1 MIVKYVK
8 FSATKGKGKSKNKW
22 KVSTSIYNIT
32 NYISSLDWSGSKS
45 EVARKVGISMINPTT
60 DPHIKTITLSLGSM
74 LYVYDD
80 NKKEIFRG
88 YIIDRERGS
97 NQTLTY
103 TAYDLLYYTLKS
115 NATYK
120 FKKKKPE
127 EMTKAIC
134 KDMKIKVGSLSKTG
148 KKYNLLMKDKPI
160 YEIIMAGYTK
170 AKKSTGNKYHMTTK
184 QGKLY
189 VTKMGDEWF
198 TLELSD
204 KSNIT
209 SSSTKESISE
219 VVNKVKIYND
229 KGKLLKVVKDEK
241 SIVKYGIFQH
251 TYTKEKDKNATNS
264 AKAMLK
270 GVSKTMDIECIG
282 YVGCVTGKCVK
293 IKDSTTGHTGK
304 FYITAD
310 SHTWQNGVHTM
321 KLSLSLTNAMDTV
334 SED

>member
-1 MIVKYVK
+1 MVVKYVK
-8 FSATKGKGKSKNKW
+8 FSSSKGKNEKW
-22 KVSTSIYNIT
+22 KVTTSIYNIT
-32 NYISSLDWSGSKS
+32 EYITSLNWGGSKS
-45 EVARKVGISMINPTT
+45 EVARKVSISMINPVT
-60 DPHIKTITLSLGSM
+60 DPNIKTMTLSLGSM
-74 LYVYDD
+74 IYVYDD
-80 NKKEIFRG
+80 DKNEIFRG
-88 YIIDRERGS
+88 YIIDRERGN
-97 NQTLTY
+97 NQTLSY

-115 NATYK
+115 KATYK
-120 FKKKKPE
+120 FKKKTPE
-127 EMTKAIC
+127 NMASAIC

-184 QGKLY
+184 QGKLF

-198 TLELSD
+198 TMELSD
-204 KSNIT
+204 KTNII

-282 YVGCVTGKCVK
+282 YVECVTGKCIK
-293 IKDSTTGHTGK
+293 LKDSTTGHTGK

-321 KLSLSLTNAMDTV
+321 RLSLSLTNTMDTV